1 MVILG
6 SGNATANWAKSLIIV
21 GWAAREQ
28 RLERLT
34 LHVSSESVF
43 VGEAVVWPLLS
54 EGDLDTVLHLHVVD
68 LGEASDEQVD
78 HDKGGVIWNARLLY
92 TL

>member
-28 RLERLT
+28 KLT
-34 LHVSSESVF
+34 LHVSCESVF
-43 VGEAVVWPLLS
+43 VGEAVVWPLLP
-54 EGDLDTVLHLHVVD
+54 EGDLDTVLHLHVVN

>member
-28 RLERLT
+28 KLT
-34 LHVSSESVF
+34 LHVSCESVF
-43 VGEAVVWPLLS
+43 VGEAVV
-54 EGDLDTVLHLHVVD
+54 
-68 LGEASDEQVD
+68 
-78 HDKGGVIWNARLLY
+78 
-92 TL
+92 